1 RVDRQD
7 DLFVEAILTAH
18 RHLPRDVEPGTR
30 DARIGQVELVP
41 AALRSGRRAP
51 HAEEAQHPGHQ
62 HDHEQGRCGG
72 PQPRDTLAARNLPD
86 IVEGG
91 LRPAVHFSTLAQEQR
106 ADGVYRRGVWAARPW
121 VVAYST
127 TG

>member
-1 RVDRQD
+1 
-7 DLFVEAILTAH
+7 
-18 RHLPRDVEPGTR
+18 
-30 DARIGQVELVP
+30 
-41 AALRSGRRAP
+41 
-51 HAEEAQHPGHQ
+51 
-62 HDHEQGRCGG
+62 
-72 PQPRDTLAARNLPD
+72 NLPD

-127 TG
+127 TGQPRRRRDEAPRGAFSGAPSRATRLRTTIGIREATCFVIQTICSSTSSRRSPTPSTPANSRS